1 MDCPVSSLANSCNR
15 HISRHFLIKSLPWL
29 ENVWK
34 LDLTDLFFLAKLNK
48 DDVNC
53 GNTNLNE
60 DMIVSVVIVI
70 FSNHKLTRKQKSG
83 LQQDGFCVIA
93 AVLYQLSDEDPYIE
107 SRPIVEYILK
117 FWNFFRRKL
126 QLLKLQLPLRR
137 SYPHLNFDT
146 LLKLHQT
153 LLLQSNIF

>member
-1 MDCPVSSLANSCNR
+1 MSENWISLT
-15 HISRHFLIKSLPWL
+15 F
-29 ENVWK
+29 
-34 LDLTDLFFLAKLNK
+34 FFLAKLNK

-117 FWNFFRRKL
+117 FWNFF
-126 QLLKLQLPLRR
+126 
-137 SYPHLNFDT
+137 SA
-146 LLKLHQT
+146 
-153 LLLQSNIF
+153 

>member
-1 MDCPVSSLANSCNR
+1 MDSPVSRVANSCNR
-15 HISRHFLIKSLPWL
+15 HISRYFLIKSLPRI

-34 LDLTDLFFLAKLNK
+34 LDLTNLFFLAKLNK

-53 GNTNLNE
+53 GNRNLNE

-83 LQQDGFCVIA
+83 LQRDSFCVIT
-93 AVLYQLSDEDPYIE
+93 AVLYQLSYEDPYIE

-117 FWNFFRRKL
+117 FRNFFRV
-126 QLLKLQLPLRR
+126 KLQLPLRR
-137 SYPHLNFDT
+137 SYLHLNFET

-153 LLLQSNIF
+153 LLLQSNIFS